1 MRGHT
6 IVHVC
11 RKQLNPMAASPQYLF
26 SVSPPTTWPTPMVLL
41 KPSWRMCWGWPACE
55 KRLNLWVLMSSFT
68 IYHLFWVEACSLC
81 VSQQNICVEVL
92 ILVLLNVSLF
102 GNRIVANL
110 IKCKMSSWT
119 SLVAQ
124 MVKES
129 CNAGDLG
136 SIPGSGRFPEE
147 GNGYPLQYSC
157 WRIPW
162 TEETGGL
169 LSMGSQRIGHDWA
182 TNTSL
187 ERWGHA
193 GVGWTPSSIYLWP
206 YRKGRL
212 DTEAHRHGSK

>member
-1 MRGHT
+1 
-6 IVHVC
+6 
-11 RKQLNPMAASPQYLF
+11 
-26 SVSPPTTWPTPMVLL
+26 MVLL
-41 KPSWRMCWGWPACE
+41 KPKVWGCVE
-55 KRLNLWVLMSSFT
+55 GDLLVKRDWIYEFLCLVSPFT
-68 IYHLFWVEACSLC
+68 ICFELKC
-81 VSQQNICVEVL
+81 VSQQNIRVEVL

-129 CNAGDLG
+129 FCNPGDLG
-136 SIPGSGRFPEE
+136 SIPGSGRFPGE
-147 GNGYPLQYSC
+147 GKGYPLQYSC

-162 TEETGGL
+162 TEEPGGL
-169 LSMGSQRIGHDWA
+169 QSMGSQRVGHDWI

-193 GVGWTPSSIYLWP
+193 GVGWTPSPIYLWP
-206 YRKGRL
+206 YRKGHL
-212 DTEAHRHGSK
+212 HTEAHRHGSK